1 MKNPMNNHENL
12 DRGVVASLPELV
24 ALRAASRGVDLS
36 AKGQVRTHLAGPY
49 RSPYRGRGM
58 EFAEVR
64 AYQHGD
70 DVRTI
75 DWRVTARTGRV
86 YSKLFH
92 EEREQPVLVLADAGP
107 SMRFGSRECFK
118 SVAAARAAAAI
129 CWAALDAGDR
139 VGGLVLSPGGVSE
152 HRPQGRR
159 RRALSFLDALR
170 RATQDAVGGGTRLS
184 TALARLRRRAR
195 PGSKVF
201 IVSDFYDLDD
211 DVCTHLS
218 WLARRCELTLVL
230 VYDALER
237 SPPPP
242 GRYRVSDGN
251 EVSTLDVGARR
262 KANQYQA
269 RFDQRRDVLAELCR
283 RHRVPLVA
291 LATDDDPSD
300 VLPRRRNRKA
310 KR

>member
-1 MKNPMNNHENL
+1 MTNREDPRNP

-24 ALRAASRGVDLS
+24 ALRAAGRGSDLS
-36 AKGQVRTHLAGPY
+36 AKGQVKTHLAGPY

-70 DVRTI
+70 DVRCI

-92 EEREQPVLVLADAGP
+92 EEREQPVLIVADAGP
-107 SMRFGSRECFK
+107 SMRFGSRARFK

-129 CWAALDAGDR
+129 AWAALEAGDR
-139 VGGLVLSPGGVSE
+139 VGGLILSPAGVSE

-159 RRALSFLDALR
+159 RRALSFLDALH
-170 RATQDAVGGGTRLS
+170 RATADSSGPGVPLV
-184 TALARLRRRAR
+184 TALARLRRRTR

-201 IVSDFYDLDD
+201 IISDFYGLDD
-211 DVCTHLS
+211 AACQHLA
-218 WLARRCELTLVL
+218 WFGRHCELHLVL
-230 VYDALER
+230 VHDALEQA
-237 SPPPP
+237 PPPP

-251 EVSTLDVGARR
+251 EVSTLDVGKRR
-262 KANQYQA
+262 KPAPYQVH
-269 RFDQRRDVLAELCR
+269 FEQRRAALTDLCR
-283 RHRVPLVA
+283 RHHVPLVA
-291 LATDDDPSD
+291 LATDDDPEA
-300 VLPRRRNRKA
+300 VLPRRRGGKA
-310 KR
+310 RR